1 MRIIQRRM
9 KLFDCRAVLVIV
21 GMAAMTANAT
31 LRTWVGASGGS
42 WYAAENW
49 DPSGIPAETDTVVF
63 RPDSEL
69 TVKISAT
76 SGNEAGL
83 ASDVTPISA
92 PTISFNATT
101 ALEADVVAYRAAH
114 RKKSQIVLATASTS
128 LVLPGAVT
136 AAANAWSSGCRFVK
150 SGNSLILEVAGTDGF
165 YHHVPLRRV
174 S

>member
-1 MRIIQRRM
+1 MRIIQRMM

-42 WYAAENW
+42 WYVAENW
-49 DPSGIPAETDTVVF
+49 DPTGIPGEKDTVVF
-63 RPDSEL
+63 RPESEL
-69 TVKISAT
+69 T
-76 SGNEAGL
+76 
-83 ASDVTPISA
+83 ASS
-92 PTISFNATT
+92 
-101 ALEADVVAYRAAH
+101 
-114 RKKSQIVLATASTS
+114 S
-128 LVLPGAVT
+128 LVLPDAVI

-165 YHHVPLRRV
+165 IPLRRV